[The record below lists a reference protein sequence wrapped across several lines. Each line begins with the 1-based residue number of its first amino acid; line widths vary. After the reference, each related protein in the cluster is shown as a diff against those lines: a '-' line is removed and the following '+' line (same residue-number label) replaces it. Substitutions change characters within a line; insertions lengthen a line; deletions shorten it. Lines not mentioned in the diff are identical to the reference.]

1 MRLTGENI
9 LIRPRYRGPSASGNG
24 GYACGL
30 VASLLGEGA
39 AEVTLPAP
47 PPLDTELGVE
57 RTDGGVRIWD
67 GETFV
72 AEAAPAELDV
82 DPPAVSLAE
91 AETAAG
97 RYTGFDEHEFPEC
110 FVCGPARRPGD
121 GLRIFPG
128 EVRPGL
134 VAAPWAA
141 REVAPEIVW
150 ATIDCPGA
158 FGAGYAGRGTV
169 LLGRMAARIDRLP
182 DDGERCVAVGWSLGA
197 EGRKLFAGTALLG
210 ADGRPCA
217 VGRQVWV
224 EPRRST

>member
-1 MRLTGENI
+1 M
-9 LIRPRYRGPSASGNG
+9 
-24 GYACGL
+24 
-30 VASLLGEGA
+30 
-39 AEVTLPAP
+39 TLRVP

-67 GETFV
+67 GETLV

-91 AETAAG
+91 AETAAA

-141 REVAPEIVW
+141 RAVAPEIVW
-150 ATIDCPGA
+150 ATIDCPGEPVLTYQA
-158 FGAGYAGRGTV
+158 RGR
-169 LLGRMAARIDRLP
+169 IHN
-182 DDGERCVAVGWSLGA
+182 
-197 EGRKLFAGTALLG
+197 
-210 ADGRPCA
+210 
-217 VGRQVWV
+217 
-224 EPRRST
+224 